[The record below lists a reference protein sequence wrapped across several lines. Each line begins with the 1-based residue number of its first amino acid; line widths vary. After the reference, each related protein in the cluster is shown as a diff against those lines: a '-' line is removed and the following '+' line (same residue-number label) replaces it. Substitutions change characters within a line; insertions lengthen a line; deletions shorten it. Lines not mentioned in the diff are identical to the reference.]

1 MKIKLIV
8 TLAFVLL
15 IIASISGFAR
25 PGQTRPEARMVGR
38 VLYDF
43 RRDHSSAPLKI
54 APATQRSV
62 FSKMFRRYLNDESKC
77 KQDFEGGGTDPL
89 KAARTAGQIV
99 PSIVDMS
106 TGRFTAAG
114 QTQTLYLVSVSEC
127 NASHADNYGTKRV
140 AIFSGSDMVADVD
153 VDFKSSILLKT
164 DLNLDGIDELLM
176 TAGDMHQGILTE
188 IAALLEFRNGRLRVI
203 DDLGT
208 VVEDECA
215 SEMAGSTS
223 KGSVI
228 SVVPNL
234 PGKIKLKIDNYQKS
248 CKKRAQWR
256 LVSTGKQS

>member
-1 MKIKLIV
+1 MRLKLKP
-8 TLAFVLL
+8 TLTGLLL
-15 IIASISGFAR
+15 IALAGIATPA
-25 PGQTRPEARMVGR
+25 QTKPEPKMVGR

-43 RRDHSSAPLKI
+43 RTDHNSAPLKI
-54 APATQRSV
+54 TPATVRTV

-77 KQDFEGGGTDPL
+77 RRDFEGAGADPL
-89 KAARTAGQIV
+89 RAARAAGQIV
-99 PSIVDMS
+99 PSIVDTT
-106 TGRFTAAG
+106 TGSFTAAG
-114 QTQTLYLVSVSEC
+114 QAQTLYVVAVNEC

-140 AIFSGSDMVADVD
+140 AIFSGTEMVADLD
-153 VDFKSSILLKT
+153 VDFKSSILRKT

-188 IAALLEFRNGRLRVI
+188 IAALLEFRNGRMRVI

-215 SEMAGSTS
+215 SEAPGSTS

-228 SVVPNL
+228 SVVPNM
-234 PGKIKLKIDNYQKS
+234 PGKIKLKIENYQKG

-256 LVSTGKQS
+256 LVSTGKQG

>member
-1 MKIKLIV
+1 MKFKLIM
-8 TLAFVLL
+8 TPAFVLL
-15 IIASISGFAR
+15 IIASVTGFAK
-25 PGQTRPEARMVGR
+25 PGQTRPEAKMAGR

-43 RRDHSSAPLKI
+43 RMDHNSAPLKI
-54 APATQRSV
+54 TPATQRSV

-77 KQDFEGGGTDPL
+77 ERDFEGGGADPL
-89 KAARTAGQIV
+89 KAARAAGQIV
-99 PSIVDMS
+99 PSIVDMT
-106 TGRFTAAG
+106 TGNFTAAG
-114 QTQTLYLVSVSEC
+114 QIQTLYVVSVNEC

-140 AIFSGSDMVADVD
+140 SIFSGPNMVADVD

-164 DLNLDGIDELLM
+164 DLNLDGVDELLM

-188 IAALLEFRNGRLRVI
+188 VAGLLEFRNGRMRVI

-215 SEMAGSTS
+215 SEMPGSTS

-234 PGKIKLKIDNYQKS
+234 PGKIKLKIDNYQKG

-256 LVSTGKQS
+256 LVSTGKQG